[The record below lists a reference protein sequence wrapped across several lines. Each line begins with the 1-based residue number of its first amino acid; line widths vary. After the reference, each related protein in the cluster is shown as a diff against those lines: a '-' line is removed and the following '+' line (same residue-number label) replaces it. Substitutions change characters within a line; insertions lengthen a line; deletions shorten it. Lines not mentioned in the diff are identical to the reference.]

1 MEVLGINSVIH
12 GTPTVATIGFF
23 DGVHLGH
30 KFLLDSVADEARRN
44 GKKSVVVTF
53 VHNPKKFFDC
63 RYDIRQLTT
72 TAEKTPK
79 ISSCGIDYCLL
90 LDFDQQIATQTAKD
104 FLAFLKHSF
113 CLDTLFVGYDHTFGS
128 DRIRDFDKIEAI
140 CNAMG
145 IKAHKSEQFDLTG
158 QTVSSSRIREY
169 LHNGKILEANAMLG
183 YKYSLKGIVMHGQM
197 IGRTLGFPTANLKI
211 ISDKLL
217 PHNGVYAVEVII
229 DGIRHKGMLNIG
241 NRPTVD
247 GVNHTVEV
255 NIFDFDRDIYGKEI
269 EVLFCRFV
277 RDEFKFGSLEELK
290 TQLNTDRQ
298 TISAFWG
305 G

>member
-1 MEVLGINSVIH
+1 MV
-12 GTPTVATIGFF
+12 T
-23 DGVHLGH
+23 GVQTCV
-30 KFLLDSVADEARRN
+30 FRS
-44 GKKSVVVTF
+44 
-53 VHNPKKFFDC
+53 
-63 RYDIRQLTT
+63 
-72 TAEKTPK
+72 
-79 ISSCGIDYCLL
+79 
-90 LDFDQQIATQTAKD
+90 IATQTAKD

-197 IGRTLGFPTANLKI
+197 IGRTLGFPTANLKN

-217 PHNGVYAVEVII
+217 PHNEVYAVEVII

-247 GVNHTVEV
+247 GINHTVEV

-277 RDEFKFGSLEELK
+277 RDEVKFGSLERLK
-290 TQLNTDRQ
+290 TQLGLAHMIRSRLMKIIQRAVMRARGARPLADSWRRSPAWKVIQQAHGCALLLGPPACGWTTCVPLDHLVHEIR
-298 TISAFWG
+298 
-305 G
+305 

>member
-1 MEVLGINSVIH
+1 
-12 GTPTVATIGFF
+12 
-23 DGVHLGH
+23 
-30 KFLLDSVADEARRN
+30 
-44 GKKSVVVTF
+44 
-53 VHNPKKFFDC
+53 
-63 RYDIRQLTT
+63 
-72 TAEKTPK
+72 
-79 ISSCGIDYCLL
+79 
-90 LDFDQQIATQTAKD
+90 
-104 FLAFLKHSF
+104 
-113 CLDTLFVGYDHTFGS
+113 
-128 DRIRDFDKIEAI
+128 
-140 CNAMG
+140 MG

-269 EVLFCRFV
+269 DVLFCRFV
-277 RDEFKFGSLEELK
+277 RDEVKFSSLEKLK
-290 TQLNTDRQ
+290 NQLNIDKQ